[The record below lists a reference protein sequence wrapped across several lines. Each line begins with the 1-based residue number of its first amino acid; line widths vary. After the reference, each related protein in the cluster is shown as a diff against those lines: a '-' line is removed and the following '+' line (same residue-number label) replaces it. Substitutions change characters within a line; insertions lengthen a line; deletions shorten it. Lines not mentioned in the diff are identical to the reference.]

1 MTTLNSKPKGFSDK
15 FFEFG
20 KYFIKKCK
28 TTFENIAE
36 YNDSLKIKKDDQVV
50 VIAGKDKG
58 REGKVIAVDP
68 QKNKVL
74 VEGVN
79 MVTKHAKPSM
89 TNQQG
94 GIIHQEAFID
104 ISNVMLLNKGQATR
118 VGFKMDGDK
127 KVRYAKKTGEVID

>member
-1 MTTLNSKPKGFSDK
+1 M
-15 FFEFG
+15 
-20 KYFIKKCK
+20 
-28 TTFENIAE
+28 A
-36 YNDSLKIKKDDQVV
+36 SLKIKKDDQVV

-89 TNQQG
+89 ANQQG

-127 KVRYAKKTGEVID
+127 KVRFAKKTGEVID